1 MAFRISRKAPHSK
14 DKLSRLLSGV
24 LSSFLNIFNIF
35 LRILA
40 GPVVLLE
47 LSDFIN
53 SSISSGSVGDRKNV
67 CEAGL
72 SRKSWYLVSVCM
84 ILFSIFCA
92 TVQKN
97 WLKGCATSKGLD
109 TS

>member
-1 MAFRISRKAPHSK
+1 M
-14 DKLSRLLSGV
+14 
-24 LSSFLNIFNIF
+24 
-35 LRILA
+35 RILA

-53 SSISSGSVGDRKNV
+53 SSISSGSVGDRKKV
-67 CEAGL
+67 FEAGL

-84 ILFSIFCA
+84 ILPSNFCA

-97 WLKGCATSKGLD
+97 WLKERAISKGLL

>member
-1 MAFRISRKAPHSK
+1 M
-14 DKLSRLLSGV
+14 G
-24 LSSFLNIFNIF
+24 
-35 LRILA
+35 ILA
-40 GPVVLLE
+40 GPAVLLE

-67 CEAGL
+67 CETGL
-72 SRKSWYLVSVCM
+72 SRKFWYLVSACM
-84 ILFSIFCA
+84 ILSSIFCA

-97 WLKGCATSKGLD
+97 WLKECAISKGLV